1 MAILKNVNSRKMV
14 FIIKSLHT
22 KLITKESISYS
33 DWEEKV
39 ENLESIETFKSDDEL
54 INQLKIE
61 LNLEEVEVLKIKDCF
76 NKNSNA
82 KYFRYFGINKDNFKI
97 EPTYFNFNHFKGK
110 LIYWKDWD
118 YIFYQSGTD
127 FILQVYIGG
136 MSDMWQKMKLNKSQI
151 EEFKRNG
158 NTKID
163 NLVEDLRNWR
173 SSLEYDKAV
182 KENRI
187 IN

>member
-1 MAILKNVNSRKMV
+1 MI

-22 KLITKESISYS
+22 NLITKENISYS
-33 DWEEKV
+33 EWGEKV
-39 ENLESIETFKSDDEL
+39 DNLKSIESFKSQDEL

-61 LNLEEVEVLKIKDCF
+61 LNLEEVEVLNIEDCF
-76 NKNSNA
+76 NKNANA
-82 KYFRYFGINKDNFKI
+82 KFFRYFGFNSDNFKI
-97 EPTYFNFNHFKGK
+97 EPTYLNLNNLNGK

-118 YIFYQSGTD
+118 YLFYQSDTN

-136 MSDMWQKMKLNKSQI
+136 MSDMWRKMKLNKVQI
-151 EEFKRNG
+151 EEYMRKG
-158 NTKID
+158 TSKID
-163 NLVEDLRNWR
+163 YLINDLRNWQ